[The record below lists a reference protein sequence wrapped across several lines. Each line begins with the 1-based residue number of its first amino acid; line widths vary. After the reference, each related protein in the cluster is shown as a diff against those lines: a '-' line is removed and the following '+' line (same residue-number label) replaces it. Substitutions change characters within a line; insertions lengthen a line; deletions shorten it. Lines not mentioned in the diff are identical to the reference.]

1 MGIRII
7 LSAILVLGLMGA
19 FVVPDHPVLGEE
31 GPRVLVVVGEFSF
44 PANVIAANLATEAI
58 SDFVSLG
65 YRPVVIYRTHS
76 GSIIPNLGITKG
88 EHTCLLVRDHPNWY
102 ETSCGFFEKEISP
115 GMIWDWLV
123 NVSSVKAFVLIAHGL
138 RDPLGFQFER
148 NMRWPEHVCLA
159 KVVDYVIL
167 HSCYQDNDVTRAYFS
182 SSLPPGSSP
191 QPPSKVTGPFFKGY
205 TGWGL
210 LYTSFLWQWLKF
222 PSGGPHKGPYIE
234 IDRDLFLD
242 AFQELSVEEMATLLE
257 PDIELDIPDSAEG
270 PAMGAFLLLATA
282 HNDLILGYEAE
293 AVNKAKA
300 AYELLR
306 GAYHRGWEEAK
317 IFAEQLGVVLGIEQ
331 ENAAGNLP

>member
-7 LSAILVLGLMGA
+7 LLAVLVLGLMGA

-65 YRPVVIYRTHS
+65 YTPVVIYRTHS

-88 EHTCLLVRDHPNWY
+88 EHTCLLKENYPNWY
-102 ETSCGFFEKEISP
+102 ETNCSKAEVDNPWEEILTWVEKH
-115 GMIWDWLV
+115 
-123 NVSSVKAFVLIAHGL
+123 SVRAFVLIAHGY
-138 RDPLGFQFER
+138 RDPPGFDVRREEKIG
-148 NMRWPEHVCLA
+148 WPQVCLLP
-159 KVVDYVIL
+159 KDYVIL
-167 HSCYQDNDVTRAYFS
+167 HSCYQDNEVTRAVFG

-205 TGWGL
+205 TGWSL
-210 LYTSFLWQWLKF
+210 LYISFLWQWLKF
-222 PSGGPHKGPYIE
+222 PSGGPHNGPYIE
-234 IDRDLFLD
+234 IDWDLFLD
-242 AFQELSVEEMATLLE
+242 AFQELSVEEMASLLE

>member
-7 LSAILVLGLMGA
+7 LLAILVLGLMGA

-31 GPRVLVVVGEFSF
+31 GPRVLVVVGGFSF

-65 YRPVVIYRTHS
+65 YRPVVIYR
-76 GSIIPNLGITKG
+76 
-88 EHTCLLVRDHPNWY
+88 
-102 ETSCGFFEKEISP
+102 TSCGFFEKEISP

-234 IDRDLFLD
+234 IDWDLFLD